1 MAVQALKDYQFSP
14 ADSQDKFHGGQ
25 LLYIGWD
32 DHLMFCAPFA
42 YCLPPDT
49 PFLDLCEK
57 ILPNSFGYHPDWAKV
72 DFTKATWL
80 KSGQPCCAN
89 SSRVRVRMASAV
101 RSALAAAS
109 KPTMVSCACVRQ
121 PSMKVAETL

>member
-1 MAVQALKDYQFSP
+1 MPVQALKEYNIP
-14 ADSQDKFHGGQ
+14 AADTQDKFHGGQ

-80 KSGQPCCAN
+80 KSGQPWQPDMNKTLAELGLRHKDVLRLQTPGLKGLDG
-89 SSRVRVRMASAV
+89 SSA
-101 RSALAAAS
+101 
-109 KPTMVSCACVRQ
+109 
-121 PSMKVAETL
+121 

>member
-1 MAVQALKDYQFSP
+1 MPVQALKPYNIP
-14 ADSQDKFHGGQ
+14 AADTQDKFHGGQ

-49 PFLDLCEK
+49 PFRDVCEK

-72 DFTKATWL
+72 DFTTLIFTPCAISTSA
-80 KSGQPCCAN
+80 KS
-89 SSRVRVRMASAV
+89 SSTRVT
-101 RSALAAAS
+101 L
-109 KPTMVSCACVRQ
+109 PTMPPPV
-121 PSMKVAETL
+121 TT